1 MPQGPMGVAPNAF
14 CSLGLQQCQEVL
26 HHCINDEEYEIPE
39 KHTREG
45 YDPKMDTCISKEMQ

>member
-26 HHCINDEEYEIPE
+26 HHCINNEVYEIPA

-45 YDPKMDTCISKEMQ
+45 YDPKMNTCISKEM